1 MTGSLSDCS
10 SKACPTPPNDA
21 PDRLTARRAR
31 IDDPAGCVIA
41 VTLGAQGAVVHLND
55 VHKLTFGERNGVISG
70 RIRAVS
76 RVLDNAGFDANL
88 SEHIVQEM
96 WEKWV
101 FLATLASVTCLMRAS
116 IGDVMSSPGGSVLIM
131 SLFEECRTIAEE
143 AGYPPQSEFLKQAG
157 AALTA
162 LGSPLT
168 ASMLRDVEAKA
179 PVEAD
184 HIVGD
189 LLRRRRV

>member
-1 MTGSLSDCS
+1 
-10 SKACPTPPNDA
+10 
-21 PDRLTARRAR
+21 
-31 IDDPAGCVIA
+31 
-41 VTLGAQGAVVHLND
+41 
-55 VHKLTFGERNGVISG
+55 
-70 RIRAVS
+70 
-76 RVLDNAGFDANL
+76 VLDNAGFDANL

-189 LLRRRRV
+189 LLRRRRVVDPSRGQLSLLATAFAHLKAYETRRERTIASSRPATQ